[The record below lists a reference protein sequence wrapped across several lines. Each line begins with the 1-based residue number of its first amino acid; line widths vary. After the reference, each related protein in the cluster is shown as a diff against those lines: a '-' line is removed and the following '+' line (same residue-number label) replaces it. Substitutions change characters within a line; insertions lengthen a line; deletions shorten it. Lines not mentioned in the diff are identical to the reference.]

1 MSRAFSTQP
10 AGPHYPAAVWQKKPR
25 KSNCYGIKGGGRGGR
40 KSLAACGAPALIM
53 LLPDNDACLKSLKTL
68 TAGRL
73 QPSGS
78 FPPDGLSA
86 ALPLEHAHTAAL
98 VTKNSRAGIS
108 MALASPPLNA
118 ESILLKSQTVI
129 NYTEVCFFLMNFSK
143 FLPENAAQLTY
154 AQS

>member
-1 MSRAFSTQP
+1 
-10 AGPHYPAAVWQKKPR
+10 
-25 KSNCYGIKGGGRGGR
+25 
-40 KSLAACGAPALIM
+40 M

-143 FLPENAAQLTY
+143 FLSENAAQLTY

>member
-10 AGPHYPAAVWQKKPR
+10 AGPHYPAAVWQKKTR
-25 KSNCYGIKGGGRGGR
+25 KSNCYGIKGGRGGR

-129 NYTEVCFFLMNFSK
+129 NYTEVWFFLMNFSK